1 MHVELSLKNLPV
13 YALIGKELQMKSMQ
27 REVREKMVRI
37 IREVYTYTHTRPR
50 ATAYKR
56 QNNGLEG
63 NMVHRKQ
70 QTSHLQSPHGLPFPC
85 RIT

>member
-1 MHVELSLKNLPV
+1 
-13 YALIGKELQMKSMQ
+13 
-27 REVREKMVRI
+27 MVRI